1 MLLFTLA
8 ALVGVCLY
16 AAIQHLWIGVY
27 RPRSMPNLLFALLSV
42 CVSLYVLAKLCAY
55 QASSADDLVT
65 MRRWEGIFATVTI
78 GVLPW
83 FVSALTNVHRRA
95 ALIALTALSILIIV
109 ANFAL
114 PYGIY
119 FTEMPTLRYLTLP
132 WGEQVVDLRSQKW
145 GIWNGVEVAFLLL
158 SLGYTMHACVI
169 QYRCWARRSALAF
182 VSALGIFFI
191 FALNQFFVNAGYG
204 DFAHTAEIGFVA
216 MALLMSM
223 GLNSE
228 MLSGRAALTASETR
242 LRTLVE
248 QAPYGIQVLASDGRT
263 LSVNRAWQAQWGL
276 KLDALANYNILQDE
290 QLREKG
296 VMPLI
301 ERAFLGEMVEV
312 PPIVYNPNDTIEV
325 QAGPERN
332 RWVSSWI
339 YPIKD
344 DTGVVREVIVIQD
357 DVTERRRTE
366 TAIRRIAVGVSSRTG
381 VHFFAD
387 LVKSLASLVEV
398 DYVFVG
404 LIDDHDSQNV
414 TTEAVCMHGK
424 IVENISYRL
433 DDTPCAN
440 VVGKSTCTYPQGVQQ
455 LFPQDR
461 LLADMGVEGYIGA
474 PLFDVRGAPIGL
486 IVLLSCQPLKQVEHM
501 REILEIFA
509 ARTSAEMQRVRAEKE
524 LDHYRAQLE
533 ARVHERTA
541 ELAAANKELQAFS
554 YSVSHD
560 LRAPLRAIDGFS
572 KALVEDFGDT
582 LDPSAGNYL
591 ARIRSSVGH
600 MSGLINALLALAQ
613 VTRTPLQPD
622 HINLSVL
629 VEQSVLRLREADPKR
644 VVTVTIEPEMI
655 TYADP
660 RLIGIAL
667 DNLLGNAW
675 KYTVRAPYPRI
686 EVGAIERSGE
696 TEYYVKDNGV
706 GFDMRY
712 AANLFAPFQRLHGR
726 DFEGLGIGLATV
738 ERIVQRH
745 GGWIRAHAEVGVG
758 ATIYF
763 MLGKQPKE
771 AKLSNLRLAAGG

>member
-16 AAIQHLWIGVY
+16 AAIYHLWIGVSH
-27 RPRSMPNLLFALLSV
+27 PRSMPHLLFALLSAF
-42 CVSLYVLAKLCAY
+42 VSLYVLATLCAY
-55 QASSADDLVT
+55 QASTADDLVT
-65 MRRWEGIFATVTI
+65 MRRWEVIFATVTV

-83 FVSALTNVHRRA
+83 FVSALTNVHRRK
-95 ALIALTALSILIIV
+95 ALIGLTALSISIIA

-158 SLGYTMHACVI
+158 SLGYAMHACVI
-169 QYRCWARRSALAF
+169 QYRYRSRRSALAF

-223 GLNSE
+223 GLTSE

-276 KLDALANYNILQDE
+276 KVDALANYNILQDE

-301 ERAFLGEMVEV
+301 ERAFLGEVVEV
-312 PPIVYNPNDTIEV
+312 PPIVYNPKNTIEV

-344 DTGVVREVIVIQD
+344 DAGVVREVIVIQD

-440 VVGKSTCTYPQGVQQ
+440 VVGKTTCTYRQGVQQ
-455 LFPQDR
+455 LFPHDR

-501 REILEIFA
+501 REILDIFA

-572 KALVEDFGDT
+572 KALVEDFGET
-582 LDPSAGNYL
+582 LDPGARNYL
-591 ARIRSSVGH
+591 ARIRSSVSH
-600 MSGLINALLALAQ
+600 MSGLIDALLALAQ

-644 VVTVTIEPEMI
+644 VVTVTIEPEMK

-660 RLIGIAL
+660 GLIGIAL

-686 EVGAIERSGE
+686 EVGTIDRNGE

-745 GGWIRAHAEVGVG
+745 GGWIRAYAEVGVG

-771 AKLSNLRLAAGG
+771 AKLPNLRLAAGG